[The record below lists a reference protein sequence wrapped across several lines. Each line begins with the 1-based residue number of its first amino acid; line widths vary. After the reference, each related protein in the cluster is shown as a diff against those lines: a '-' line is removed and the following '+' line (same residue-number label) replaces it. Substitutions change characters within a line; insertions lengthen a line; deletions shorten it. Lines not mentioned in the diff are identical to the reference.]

1 MSQAW
6 FLAAATQSILANQG
20 VDHVTKPKLVDPQ
33 GSTVFPNGLPI
44 TESDKKRIAQW
55 LQKITI

>member
-1 MSQAW
+1 
-6 FLAAATQSILANQG
+6 LAAATQSILANQG

-44 TESDKKRIAQW
+44 TESDKKRIA
-55 LQKITI
+55 K